1 MTPQPAIDSAEALF
15 RKLERTF
22 RRRSAYGEHQ
32 ADWVYDFA
40 VTAWHLADWVAEE
53 KKTKL
58 ETTQAQL
65 RGRCPE
71 LFVCEQVCNG
81 AKHLVLHNKKLQPF
95 NVARDVRG
103 TDDLAGIS
111 RFNVVAGDE
120 NVDVVLTP
128 VVSITDKDG
137 KSWQAMQLFLA
148 VLFFWQDELGLPR
161 AS

>member
-1 MTPQPAIDSAEALF
+1 
-15 RKLERTF
+15 
-22 RRRSAYGEHQ
+22 
-32 ADWVYDFA
+32 
-40 VTAWHLADWVAEE
+40 
-53 KKTKL
+53 
-58 ETTQAQL
+58 
-65 RGRCPE
+65 
-71 LFVCEQVCNG
+71 
-81 AKHLVLHNKKLQPF
+81 VLHNKKLQPF